1 MATTKQ
7 AFEPGTKVAP
17 APSPGIP
24 PTAGQATKGIARKT
38 GLYLAEPA
46 FIAGCG
52 VAGALF
58 EVQHGSL
65 HGDAPVIGMAA
76 AAAGFATVAGTA
88 RFLVKAY
95 RTGTHAFGGFAIRAV
110 AMLLCVGI
118 EVYGLSCWCD
128 DVSQATHTQEMVRF
142 E

>member
-7 AFEPGTKVAP
+7 TFEPGTMVAP
-17 APSPGIP
+17 APLPGIP
-24 PTAGQATKGIARKT
+24 PTAGQASKGVAGKVRR
-38 GLYLAEPA
+38 YLAEPA

-52 VAGALF
+52 VAGAVF
-58 EVQHGSL
+58 EVQHGGL

-76 AAAGFATVAGTA
+76 TAAGLATIAGTA

-95 RTGTHAFGGFAIRAV
+95 RTGTYAFGGFAIRAA

-118 EVYGLSCWCD
+118 EVYGLSCTCD
-128 DVSQATHTQEMVRF
+128 DVSQATYTQEKVRF

>member
-7 AFEPGTKVAP
+7 MFEPSTMVAP

-24 PTAGQATKGIARKT
+24 PTAGQANRGVTRKI
-38 GLYLAEPA
+38 GRYLAEPA

-58 EVQHGSL
+58 EIQHGSL
-65 HGDAPVIGMAA
+65 RGDAPVIGMAA

-95 RTGTHAFGGFAIRAV
+95 RTRTYAFGGFAIRAA
-110 AMLLCVGI
+110 AMLLCAGF
-118 EVYGLSCWCD
+118 ELYGFSCWCD
-128 DVSQATHTQEMVRF
+128 DVSQATYPQEIVRF

>member
-7 AFEPGTKVAP
+7 TFEPSTMVAP

-24 PTAGQATKGIARKT
+24 PTAGQASKGVARKI
-38 GLYLAEPA
+38 GRHLAEPA

-58 EVQHGSL
+58 EIQHGSL

-76 AAAGFATVAGTA
+76 AAAGFATLAGTT

-95 RTGTHAFGGFAIRAV
+95 RTGTYAFGGFAIRAA

-118 EVYGLSCWCD
+118 EAYGLSCTCD
-128 DVSQATHTQEMVRF
+128 DVSQATYTQEMVRF

>member
-7 AFEPGTKVAP
+7 TAEPSTMVAP

-24 PTAGQATKGIARKT
+24 PTAGQASKGVARKI
-38 GLYLAEPA
+38 GRYLAEPT

-58 EVQHGSL
+58 EVQHGGL

-76 AAAGFATVAGTA
+76 AAAGFATLAGTT

-95 RTGTHAFGGFAIRAV
+95 RTGTYAFGGFAIRAA
-110 AMLLCVGI
+110 AMLLCVGF
-118 EVYGLSCWCD
+118 EAYGLSCTCD
-128 DVSQATHTQEMVRF
+128 DVAQATHTQEMVRF